1 MTCNPQGLN
10 STKALCHFLKIDS
23 PRQEILKS
31 NFKLMH
37 KMLKSGQPKHIMDKL
52 IIPKRSKSMI
62 YVKGHFQT
70 ERAKRSPLSAGIRLY
85 NAISPDIKVLPQKQL
100 KKKLKKHDI
109 DYPLYK

>member
-10 STKALCHFLKIDS
+10 STEALCHFLKINT

-37 KMLKSGQPKHIMDKL
+37 KMIKSNQPKHIMDKL
-52 IIPKRSKSMI
+52 ILPKRSNGMI

-70 ERAKRSPLSAGIRLY
+70 ERAKRSPLCAGIRLF
-85 NAISPDIKVLPQKQL
+85 NAIPPNFKVLPHKMV
-100 KKKLKKHDI
+100 KKKLRKLDI
-109 DYPLYK
+109 EYSVHK